1 MNVNTKKT
9 YHHIYEVHLMIIKNL
24 DLYQDVEIMSKE
36 YMLLHNRNM
45 DHTSDNYCSYSST
58 E

>member
-1 MNVNTKKT
+1 
-9 YHHIYEVHLMIIKNL
+9 MIIKNL

-36 YMLLHNRNM
+36 HMLLHNRNM
-45 DHTSDNYCSYSST
+45 DHTSDNYYSYSST